1 MISASTIRE
10 VYNIGEFAVTSRKPT
25 FFRWLEEAEAK
36 QVWEWAELEQA
47 CERPE
52 SDTEQLRGWD
62 ERASL
67 LRRLRG
73 LFGNQTVQNAR
84 DD

>member
-1 MISASTIRE
+1 MRFYMIR
-10 VYNIGEFAVTSRKPT
+10 EFAVTRRKPT
-25 FFRWLEEAEAK
+25 FLRWLEEAEAK

-47 CERPE
+47 CDRPDT
-52 SDTEQLRGWD
+52 DTERSRASG
-62 ERASL
+62 ERASF

-73 LFGNQTVQNAR
+73 LFGNQTAQIAR

>member
-1 MISASTIRE
+1 
-10 VYNIGEFAVTSRKPT
+10 
-25 FFRWLEEAEAK
+25 
-36 QVWEWAELEQA
+36 
-47 CERPE
+47 
-52 SDTEQLRGWD
+52 LRGWD

-73 LFGNQTVQNAR
+73 LFGNQTLQNAR